1 MVLLAFSPKILGG
14 GGDLQIVI
22 LLKNEC
28 SLSDGD
34 NVRWW
39 GHQTP
44 LVGKKLN
51 FMHSQAVEMQNPCD
65 FP

>member
-28 SLSDGD
+28 SLSGGD

-39 GHQTP
+39 GCQTL

-51 FMHSQAVEMQNPCD
+51 FMHSRAVEMQKPCN
-65 FP
+65 FS